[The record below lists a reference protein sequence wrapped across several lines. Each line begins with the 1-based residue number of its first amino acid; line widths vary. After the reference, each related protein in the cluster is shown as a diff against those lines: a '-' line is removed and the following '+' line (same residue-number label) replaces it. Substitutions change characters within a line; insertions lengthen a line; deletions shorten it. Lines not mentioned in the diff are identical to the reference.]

1 MPAGAAGHLYA
12 NLGLSGMRVDRYGE
26 DHLRKYIP
34 QNVDLI
40 VLENIDA
47 TAEGFGLETLL
58 MAIERHFNGT
68 MPAILVWNSGI
79 LFSDGQGCWGGEPY
93 CQPDHCGEPKFLVTD
108 GNYVLS
114 RREDVVF
121 RLAQWYGISALSW
134 RGLTLGMERDGGL
147 LNLTECQFAAALHMD
162 ASHPSLLGDVRRR
175 IISSCAVLIADAI
188 MNLLV
193 HAQNHLINHP
203 GHGPP
208 GRPPTRLY
216 VDPRVRH
223 PKDQVQPHTLTFF
236 SATDQDAATQLRV
249 QNTSSG
255 WNFTLHQLHGNA
267 TKYKP
272 GWVGLKVGARLVV
285 RMPPELQLWRTHL
298 RMATLRVAYLSS
310 YKFMGA
316 VLVRCVSPSA
326 CACDPTIISGSIDG
340 AGDWKGKHQVSITDE
355 KGIRLYQPRHWAWD
369 GPANA
374 KSLVVTGERGASP
387 PLAGLAQQVTGP
399 LPGEAECDVEFTVM
413 ESRLAGSGSDVH
425 KFKITR
431 LTLDYDVS
439 IWQ

>member
-1 MPAGAAGHLYA
+1 
-12 NLGLSGMRVDRYGE
+12 MRVDRYGE

-34 QNVDLI
+34 QDVDLI

-47 TAEGFGLETLL
+47 TAEQGFGLENLF
-58 MAIERHFNGT
+58 MAMERHFINGT
-68 MPAILVWNSGI
+68 MPAVLVWDSGI
-79 LFSDGQGCWGGEPY
+79 LFPEGHGCWGGEPY
-93 CQPDHCGEPKFLVTD
+93 CQPAHCAEPKFLITD
-108 GNYVLS
+108 GNYVLA

-147 LNLTECQFAAALHMD
+147 LNLTECQFVASLHMD
-162 ASHPSLLGDVRRR
+162 ASYPSLLGE
-175 IISSCAVLIADAI
+175 VLIADAI
-188 MNLLV
+188 LNLLV
-193 HAQNHLINHP
+193 HAQNHLLNHP
-203 GHGPP
+203 DHGPP

-216 VDPRVRH
+216 VEPRVRH
-223 PKDQVQPHTLTFF
+223 PKDQVRPHTVTFF

-255 WNFTLHQLHGNA
+255 WNFTTHQLHGNT
-267 TKYKP
+267 TKFKP

-298 RMATLRVAYLSS
+298 HMATLRVAYLSS

-316 VLVRCVSPSA
+316 VLVR
-326 CACDPTIISGSIDG
+326 
-340 AGDWKGKHQVSITDE
+340 
-355 KGIRLYQPRHWAWD
+355 
-369 GPANA
+369 
-374 KSLVVTGERGASP
+374 SLVARDGGGGGASP
-387 PLAGLAQQVTGP
+387 PPPAAGLAQLQVPTTGP

-425 KFKITR
+425 KFKITG
-431 LTLDYDVS
+431 LAVDYDVS
-439 IWQ
+439 IS